1 MRPAGACAICPR
13 ASVQG
18 VRVGRAIGLGVVAAG
33 VVGAAVLAKTMRDV
47 QGQAAGDIDSF
58 LELPLDERARRPVVA
73 VMGAS
78 IVRGRASVDF
88 VRMLRQQH
96 LELAFVNGGVNS
108 RVAWE
113 MLQDMD
119 RVMACDPAWAVILV
133 GTNDVQATLSD
144 ENRET
149 VRRSKGLPQA
159 PSAEWFGECLQ
170 AVIERLQGAGTIV
183 GVCSLPPL
191 GQDLGAPPNDAVRGF
206 NEVIRDVTD
215 ATGASYLPVHERM
228 AAVIVGSGREEGP
241 AWTGSWRPGLES
253 LVEHFTLGRSYDD
266 IAQRAGYLMSPDGV
280 HLDTAGARIVANAV
294 SEFLAGNTA

>member
-1 MRPAGACAICPR
+1 MRI
-13 ASVQG
+13 
-18 VRVGRAIGLGVVAAG
+18 GRAIGVGIVAAG
-33 VVGAAVLAKTMRDV
+33 VVGAAVLAKTVRDV

-58 LELPLDERARRPVVA
+58 LELPLDERTRRPVVA
-73 VMGAS
+73 VIGAS

-88 VRMLRQQH
+88 VRMLREQH
-96 LELAFVNGGVNS
+96 LELAFVNGGVNG
-108 RVAWE
+108 RVCWE

-144 ENRET
+144 ENREMT
-149 VRRSKGLPQA
+149 RRSKGLPRT
-159 PSAEWFGECLQ
+159 PSPEWFGDCLLD
-170 AVIERLQGAGTIV
+170 VVNRLQSAGTIV

-191 GQDLGAPPNDAVRGF
+191 GQDLDAPPNDAVRRF
-206 NEVIRDVTD
+206 NEVIREVTD

-228 AAVIVGSGREEGP
+228 AEVIVGSGREEGP

-266 IAQRAGYLMSPDGV
+266 IAQRAGYLLSPDGV
-280 HLDTAGARIVANAV
+280 HLDTAGARIVANAA
-294 SEFLAGNTA
+294 SEFLIDEGAPEG